1 MPFLLVL
8 GAAIR
13 HCDEEKGWLEPD
25 LFNCTSPAFKELS
38 MLVIPSA
45 LQPCQ
50 GRSHTNKGSQL
61 GFKEL
66 SSH

>member
-1 MPFLLVL
+1 MQQSSHVSCAKLSNKPFLLVL

-38 MLVIPSA
+38 MLVILSA
-45 LQPCQ
+45 LQP
-50 GRSHTNKGSQL
+50 
-61 GFKEL
+61 
-66 SSH
+66 